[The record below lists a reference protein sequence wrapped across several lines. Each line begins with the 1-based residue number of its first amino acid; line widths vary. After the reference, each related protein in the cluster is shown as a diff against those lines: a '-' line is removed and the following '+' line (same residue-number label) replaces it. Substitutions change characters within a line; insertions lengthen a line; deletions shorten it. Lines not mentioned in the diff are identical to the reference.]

1 MSLLQENDTD
11 NITINFDMLPSA
23 SFIVPS
29 KSVAAFID
37 QIGLDFNFDELPGDL
52 ATKHD
57 EYLTKIDGFIQETF
71 QLDNFSE
78 IEQRTLN
85 NSLGAV
91 IYLLAAIEITHLQ
104 NSQSALKAFTLDFK
118 SGIRAGA
125 GTGSSASFSVSVAA
139 AFYVYAKLRDDST
152 FISSFN
158 GSDDSRQDVHQIVSS
173 WAFLS
178 ERIIHKTPSGLDNT
192 VCTFGNVVR
201 FTKQPRE
208 IAYIN
213 PASTVNV
220 ILVNSGV
227 SRDTGRVVG
236 EVRKLKEKYPKL
248 IDNIFD
254 GMGEV
259 VTNVVEVCTLMA
271 HFCRAIRRCMYR
283 IFAFESL
290 FGYLILFFLRSHHP
304 LGHRE

>member
-1 MSLLQENDTD
+1 MFYLILSTNLDNKNIHSKLIHLTSSLQENDTD
-11 NITINFDMLPSA
+11 NITINFDMLRNA

-29 KSVAAFID
+29 ATVASFID
-37 QIGLDFNFDELPGDL
+37 QIRLEFNFNELPCDL
-52 ATKHD
+52 VTQHD
-57 EYLTKIDGFIQETF
+57 QYLTKIDGFTQEAFPLDTF
-71 QLDNFSE
+71 TE
-78 IEQRTLN
+78 TEQKTLK

-104 NSQSALKAFTLDFK
+104 FSQNPLKSFTLDFK

-139 AFYVYAKLRDDST
+139 SFYVYAKLRDDPA
-152 FISSFN
+152 FINSFN

-213 PASTVNV
+213 PASTVNI

-248 IDNIFD
+248 IEHIFD

-259 VTNVVEVCTLMA
+259 VTNVVEVGQTLKLFR
-271 HFCRAIRRCMYR
+271 HL
-283 IFAFESL
+283 FE
-290 FGYLILFFLRSHHP
+290 
-304 LGHRE
+304 